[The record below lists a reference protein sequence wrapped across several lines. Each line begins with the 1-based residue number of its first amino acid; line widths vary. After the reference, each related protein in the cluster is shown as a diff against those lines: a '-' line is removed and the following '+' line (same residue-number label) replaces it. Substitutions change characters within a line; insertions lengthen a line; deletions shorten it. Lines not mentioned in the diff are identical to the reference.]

1 MKTLV
6 AVDGSIYTRKMVDYL
21 TGHVELLASSTAMTV
36 LTIMPEFPPRVHA
49 NLDREEIQAY
59 YERESTRIL
68 DAAMA
73 ALSGVYKNL
82 ESAWKVGPEGRT
94 IAEFALQ
101 GGFDLIVLGSHGRSA
116 VGKLIMGSTATK
128 VMANCEIP
136 LLLVR

>member
-21 TGHVELLASSTAMTV
+21 TGHVDLLASSTSMTV
-36 LTIMPEFPPRVHA
+36 LTVMPEFPPRVHA
-49 NLDREEIQAY
+49 NLDKKEIQAY
-59 YERESTRIL
+59 YARESKRIL
-68 DAAMA
+68 DAAVER
-73 ALSGVYKNL
+73 LSPVYTNL
-82 ESAWKVGPEGRT
+82 EATWQVGPEGRT

-128 VMANCEIP
+128 VMAHCEIP
-136 LLLVR
+136 MLLVR

>member
-21 TGHVELLASSTAMTV
+21 TGHTDLLVSSTAMTV
-36 LTIMPEFPPRVHA
+36 LTVMPEFPPRVHA
-49 NLDREEIQAY
+49 NLDRQEIDAY
-59 YERESTRIL
+59 YARESKIIL
-68 DAAMA
+68 DAATS
-73 ALSGVYKNL
+73 ALSRVYKNL
-82 ESAWKVGPEGRT
+82 ESTWKVGPEGRT

-116 VGKLIMGSTATK
+116 VGKLVMGSTATK
-128 VMANCEIP
+128 VMAHCEIP